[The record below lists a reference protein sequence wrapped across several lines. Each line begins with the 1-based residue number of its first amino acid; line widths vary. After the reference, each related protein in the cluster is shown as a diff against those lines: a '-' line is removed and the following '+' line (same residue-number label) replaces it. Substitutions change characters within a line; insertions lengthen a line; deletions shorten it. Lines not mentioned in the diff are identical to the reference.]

1 VTPELHR
8 PVAVDRIGPSGL
20 DVAVVANPAEC
31 QALAERMQI
40 PAVLG
45 LTCRFHLSRD
55 AAGSLLA
62 QGQLE
67 AQVQRVCVVSL
78 DDFVTDVQENFVV
91 RCVPEDQAT
100 DDDDPESL
108 DEITYADGYLD
119 LGETAAE
126 QLALVLDPYP
136 RSPGAVLPEIE
147 FEPDQGPFAS
157 LAGLQRKH

>member
-1 VTPELHR
+1 MTPELHR
-8 PVAVDRIGPSGL
+8 PVAVERIGPSGL

-45 LTCRFHLSRD
+45 LTCRFHLRRD
-55 AAGSLLA
+55 AAESLLVH
-62 QGQLE
+62 GQLE
-67 AQVQRVCVVSL
+67 AQLQRVCVVSL
-78 DDFVTDVQENFVV
+78 DDFITDVQESFVV
-91 RCVPEDQAT
+91 RCVPEGQAT
-100 DDDDPESL
+100 HDDDPESL

-119 LGETAAE
+119 LGEAAAE

-136 RSPGAVLPEIE
+136 RAPGVVLPDIE
-147 FEPDQGPFAS
+147 SEPDQGPFAG